1 MSGKDASDI
10 KVVGVNGNVIV
21 VGDDV
26 LQWVVGFG
34 WVM

>member
-1 MSGKDASDI
+1 MSKDASDI
-10 KVVGVNGNVIV
+10 SIVGANGNVIV

-26 LQWVVGFG
+26 LQWVVGLG